1 MTEHEES
8 NVEECMIC
16 SMPLCE
22 QYCHKLKCGHTFHYE
37 CLLTSA
43 IINRRHSSSHNSCP
57 YCRTKHG
64 YLPIINGLTKTK
76 IKPGVHYSFSDN
88 FPEYTLVKC
97 QHILTRGKRKGESC
111 DKKPQL
117 GFTYCKAHNKANLIT
132 KDT

>member
-22 QYCHKLKCGHTFHYE
+22 QYCHKLECGHTFHYE

-76 IKPGVHYSFSDN
+76 IKPVEK
-88 FPEYTLVKC
+88 FPIERNVTVTAMTIPTIPKKFPCLEVS
-97 QHILTRGKRKGESC
+97 GE
-111 DKKPQL
+111 DKPRRASIKSTPEI
-117 GFTYCKAHNKANLIT
+117 K
-132 KDT
+132 